1 MSSKYFIGMV
11 LLLALFGCTTY
22 QSKPLDP
29 THTEADF
36 EARTLNDPKL
46 KEFMQQNLKQKI
58 SPWPPISWNLEK
70 LTLTAF
76 FYHPDLEV
84 ARTELALAKA
94 GVITAGG
101 RPNPNVG
108 TLFQYD
114 ANSAVGISP
123 WSLGF
128 NFDIPIETA
137 HKRDYRIARAGAL
150 SEAAR
155 LNVVNA
161 AWQVRSHVRRSL
173 IDLYTAQQREALL
186 NKQFEVQEALA
197 RMLEQRFSQGMIA
210 LPVATDARI
219 ARDRTRLDLDD
230 AKKQEAES
238 YGEIAESL
246 GLPARALAGISFSFD
261 FIDQF
266 PGKLPEDEVR
276 REALKSRS
284 DILASLAEYAAS
296 QSALQQEIAK
306 QYPDFHIGPGYLWD
320 QGENKWFIGFSLA
333 LPTFNRNQG
342 PIAEA
347 EARRQQSE
355 ARFIALQ
362 ARIISEIDR
371 TLAGYRAA
379 QKKLET
385 TKDIL
390 NAELTRQEVLKRR
403 LRPGEA
409 ARFSLVNAAV
419 AVISAELLQLNA
431 LVNAQQ
437 ALGMLEDALQRP
449 LAQTDAVQFTQET
462 PPICEQEK

>member
-1 MSSKYFIGMV
+1 MV
-11 LLLALFGCTTY
+11 LLLALFGCTSY
-22 QSKPLDP
+22 QSKPLNP
-29 THTEADF
+29 ARTEADF
-36 EARTLNDPKL
+36 EARTLNDPRL

-58 SPWPPISWNLEK
+58 SPWPPISWDLEK
-70 LTLTAF
+70 LTLAAF

-84 ARTELALAKA
+84 ARSEWALAKA

-101 RPNPNVG
+101 RPNPNLG

-114 ANSAVGISP
+114 ANAAAGISP

-137 HKRDYRIARAGAL
+137 GKRDYRIARAGAL
-150 SEAAR
+150 SDAAR
-155 LNVVNA
+155 FNVINA
-161 AWQVRSHVRRSL
+161 AWQVRSRVRRSL
-173 IDLYTAQQREALL
+173 IDLYTAQQRETLL
-186 NKQFEVQEALA
+186 NTQFEVQEALA

-210 LPVATDARI
+210 LPIFTDARI

-230 AKKQEAES
+230 TKKQEVEA

-246 GLPARALAGISFSFD
+246 GLPARALAGINITFD

-276 REALKSRS
+276 REALTSRS

-306 QYPDFHIGPGYLWD
+306 QYPDLHIGPGYLWD
-320 QGENKWFIGFSLA
+320 QGENKWFIGFSLT
-333 LPTFNRNQG
+333 LPAFNRNKG
-342 PIAEA
+342 PISEA
-347 EARRQQSE
+347 EARRQQAA

-362 ARIISEIDR
+362 VKIMGEIDR
-371 TLAGYRAA
+371 NLAGYRAA

-385 TKDIL
+385 TKDIM
-390 NAELTRQEVLKRR
+390 NAELTRQKVMKRR

-409 ARFSLVNAAV
+409 ARFSLVNAEV

-431 LVNAQQ
+431 LVHAQQ

-449 LAQTDAVQFTQET
+449 LAQAEAVPFTQET
-462 PPICEQEK
+462 APISEQER